1 MTRKLSL
8 LAPQPQELQV
18 FEGVYYV
25 ADAGSVRIL
34 SHTSSQL
41 FTAQWLK
48 DALRSLDVDAQIT
61 ASPGNELG
69 DIVLVI
75 DSALCPKPQSYRL
88 TVDPSRVLITGA
100 DGAGLFYGVCTLCQ
114 LLDLYCGPD
123 DDGAIPVL
131 QIQDWPDFPYRGVML
146 DVSRDR
152 VPTMETLYELVDMLA
167 GLKVN
172 QLQLYTE
179 HTFAYAGHEIVWD
192 GLSPITP
199 QDVLELDAYC
209 LERHMELV
217 PNQNSFGH
225 MHRWLKY
232 DKYRSLAEV
241 PDGILHPFTSKKEP
255 YSLCPTDPRSIGLLA
270 EMYAQ
275 LLPNFSSK
283 QFNVG
288 LDETYDLGMGRSK
301 EICED
306 KGAGAVYIDFLKK
319 IHELSM
325 RHGRTMQFWSDIIV
339 RDEPDLLVELPRD
352 VLALEWGYEADYPFD
367 QHTRLIAESGR
378 SFYVCPGTSS
388 WNTLAGRT
396 DNAIGNLRNAAVNG
410 FENGAIGFLNTD
422 WGDNGHMQPPPV
434 SYLGYL
440 VGAAMSWNVDTAK
453 TDQEPNWAAML
464 DQHVFRDRAGVMGQ
478 LAYDLGLAYAH
489 AGAKIHNSSP
499 LFWLLILPDAL
510 PAGRFADGTTEETL
524 RSAEAYL
531 DALAAKVVSSD
542 MQRPDA
548 ELVESE
554 YLWVID
560 MLKWAARLGIAR
572 LAVGV
577 DKPVEAV
584 DGGTRR
590 ILAAEL
596 ETLIERFRT
605 LWLQRSRPGGLDD
618 SAGRLEKMLARLRG
632 AGTVQ

>member
-1 MTRKLSL
+1 MTSKLSL
-8 LAPQPQELQV
+8 LAPQPQELQQL
-18 FEGVYYV
+18 EGAFAV
-25 ADAGSVRIL
+25 AEVRNIRL
-34 SHTSSQL
+34 HGHQLSQL
-41 FTAQWLK
+41 FSAQWLK
-48 DALRSLDVDAQIT
+48 DALWSLDVDPQIT
-61 ASPGNELG
+61 ASPGIERG
-69 DIVLVI
+69 DIVLEV
-75 DSALCPKPQSYRL
+75 DNALCPKPESYRL
-88 TVDPSRVLITGA
+88 TVEPSGVLITGA

-114 LLDLYCGPD
+114 LLDLYSGQD
-123 DDGAIPVL
+123 DSTTLPALHIW
-131 QIQDWPDFPYRGVML
+131 DWPDFPYRGVML

-199 QDVLELDAYC
+199 EDVLELDAYC
-209 LERHMELV
+209 LERHVELV

-225 MHRWLKY
+225 MHRWLKH
-232 DKYRSLAEV
+232 DRYRPLAET
-241 PDGILHPFTSKKEP
+241 PEGILHPFTTKKEP
-255 YSLCPTDPRSIGLLA
+255 YSICPIDPGSIELLA
-270 EMYAQ
+270 DMYAQ

-288 LDETYDLGMGRSK
+288 LDETYDLGLGRSK
-301 EICED
+301 AVCEE
-306 KGAGAVYIDFLKK
+306 KGVGAVYVDFLNQ
-319 IHELSM
+319 IHELSSQ
-325 RHGRTMQFWSDIIV
+325 HGCTMQFWSDIIV
-339 RDEPDLLVELPRD
+339 RDEPDLMVELPRD
-352 VLALEWGYEADYPFD
+352 VIALEWGYEADYPFD
-367 QHTRLIAESGR
+367 EHTRLIAESGR

-388 WNTLAGRT
+388 WNTLGGRT

-440 VGAAMSWNVDTAK
+440 VGAAVSWNVDAAK
-453 TDQEPNWAAML
+453 AEQEPDWAASL
-464 DQHVFRDRAGVMGQ
+464 NQHIFRDSAGVMGQ
-478 LAYDLGLAYAH
+478 VAYDLGLAYTH

-510 PAGRFADGTTEETL
+510 PAGRFADGTTKETL
-524 RSAEAYL
+524 SNAEAYV
-531 DALAAKVVSSD
+531 DALATKVLSSD

-548 ELVESE
+548 ELVAAE

-584 DGGTRR
+584 DGETRKL
-590 ILAAEL
+590 LASEMKP
-596 ETLIERFRT
+596 LIERHRA
-605 LWLQRSRPGGLDD
+605 LWVQRSRPGGLDD
-618 SAGRLEKMLARLRG
+618 SAGRLENMRDRLRG
-632 AGTVQ
+632 AATEA